1 MQQASQPGLVGAFLL
16 HDPVMAGS
24 SPAPAMWVFGHEQ
37 GKKSGT
43 GKEYSFPVKEYS
55 FWLPEIGLSTV
66 TGKILIPGGLE
77 TAAKHVKKTPW
88 TARKNILS
96 QGKNILSGCQ
106 KLSSVHCLRLY
117 VTIGQI

>member
-1 MQQASQPGLVGAFLL
+1 
-16 HDPVMAGS
+16 MAGS

-88 TARKNILS
+88 TARNRYSLLEVWRR
-96 QGKNILSGCQ
+96 Q
-106 KLSSVHCLRLY
+106 
-117 VTIGQI
+117 